1 MFIGSV
7 KINYIIKILTFYDLN
22 NKDIKISILIIENVP
37 NVYLLVY
44 CSHVGSLTL
53 GTYAVKGSLKFLC

>member
-44 CSHVGSLTL
+44 CCHVGSLTL
-53 GTYAVKGSLKFLC
+53 GTYAVKG

>member
-1 MFIGSV
+1 
-7 KINYIIKILTFYDLN
+7 LN